1 MNPPSAARALMNDLT
16 KPLKHELPYIKKVH
30 GGAWVRTIADERLR
44 GISTKCVIFL
54 LLYFSAEHG
63 LAKICAMWVL
73 TTKLRQEYSRLI
85 LSSSTFMV

>member
-44 GISTKCVIFL
+44 GISTNVF
-54 LLYFSAEHG
+54 FSFFFI
-63 LAKICAMWVL
+63 LARSMDWRKYAQCGY
-73 TTKLRQEYSRLI
+73 LRRS
-85 LSSSTFMV
+85 